1 MDILNSLFNQ
11 SKQGYALQDTDGY
24 LRMIIG
30 NPLNSQLFRGQN
42 KHYPLIPSFQRP
54 QLFSDNIGHC
64 VKYIKREEFK
74 ATFKVTPY
82 FEYFSQLESLGSRF
96 KFDLDA
102 IAQHYGFATNYLD
115 ITTDEQIAKFFA
127 YTYYNRETKQYH
139 PITDFTNYQ
148 PTLYTSL
155 TLCFE
160 NLHPLVIV
168 GFQAVLRPQQQKAM
182 AIDTSDNIC
191 ASVFFSQI
199 HLESNPKIAQEIY
212 EKFNGGKDLFP
223 ENEPIGKIQ
232 REVEQRK
239 VLNQELFLEYCDK
252 FVKDKEKLEIQL
264 ANKGYTIEQ
273 FSFSIDKKTTMEMR
287 DDIDKI
293 IIWINKNIAFYKM
306 AFA

>member
-1 MDILNSLFNQ
+1 MDILNNLFNQ

-30 NPLNSQLFRGQN
+30 NPLNLQLFRGQN
-42 KHYPLIPSFQRP
+42 KNYSLIPSFQRP
-54 QLFSDNIGHC
+54 QLFNDNIEHC

-74 ATFKVTPY
+74 ETFKITPY
-82 FEYFSQLESLGSRF
+82 FECFSQLESLGSRF

-127 YTYYNRETKQYH
+127 YTYCDKETKEYH

-148 PTLYTSL
+148 PTLYISL
-155 TLCFE
+155 TLYFA

-182 AIDTSDNIC
+182 AIDMNGNIC
-191 ASVFFSQI
+191 ASVFFSQT
-199 HLESNPKIAQEIY
+199 HLEANPKIAQEIY

-223 ENEPIGKIQ
+223 ENEPISKIQ

-239 VLNQELFLEYCDK
+239 VLNKELFLEYCDK

-273 FSFSIDKKTTMEMR
+273 FSFSIDKKTATEMI
-287 DDIDKI
+287 DNIDKI
-293 IIWINKNIAFYKM
+293 IAWINKNIAFYKI